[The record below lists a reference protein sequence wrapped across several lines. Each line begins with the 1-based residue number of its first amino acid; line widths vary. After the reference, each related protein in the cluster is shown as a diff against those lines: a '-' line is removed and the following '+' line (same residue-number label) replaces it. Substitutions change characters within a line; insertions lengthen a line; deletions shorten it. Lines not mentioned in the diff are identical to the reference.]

1 MSKLDK
7 GQIFVLGFF
16 IGGVCGVICLYLI
29 QQGIL

>member
-1 MSKLDK
+1 MKKLDK

-16 IGGVCGVICLYLI
+16 IGGVCGIMCVYLF